1 MRLMCAL
8 RSNGLSVLA
17 MLVLLMGTAA
27 PALARMTC
35 VAGGHSVLSV
45 GQVED
50 CCPDEDAHTST
61 VSATCCEMWE
71 ARPQRSD
78 FVPVVNAMV
87 PLPVAML
94 NPCPL
99 FAPVAL
105 APQATT
111 DAHISRPPPLPRA
124 QRLASTGVFII

>member
-1 MRLMCAL
+1 MRLMPSL

-35 VAGGHSVLSV
+35 VIGGHTVVSI

-50 CCPDEDAHTST
+50 CCPAEDTHTAT

-78 FVPVVNAMV
+78 FVPAVNAMV
-87 PLPVAML
+87 PMPVAIL
-94 NPCPL
+94 QPGPS
-99 FAPVAL
+99 FAPVIL
-105 APQATT
+105 AAQAST
-111 DAHISRPPPLPRA
+111 DAHISRPPPLPLA

>member
-1 MRLMCAL
+1 MRLMRSL
-8 RSNGLSVLA
+8 RSNSLSVLA

-50 CCPDEDAHTST
+50 CCPENDAQGAT

-78 FVPVVNAMV
+78 FVPAVNAMV
-87 PLPVAML
+87 PVPVATL
-94 NPCPL
+94 HPGSVSAPL
-99 FAPVAL
+99 RMVTQAP
-105 APQATT
+105 T

-124 QRLASTGVFII
+124 QRQASIGVFII

>member
-1 MRLMCAL
+1 MRLMSAL
-8 RSNGLSVLA
+8 RSNGLSILA

-35 VAGGHSVLSV
+35 VVGGHTVLSV

-50 CCPDEDAHTST
+50 CCPDEVAHTST

-78 FVPVVNAMV
+78 FVPAVNAMV

-94 NPCPL
+94 QTRPL
-99 FAPVAL
+99 FAPMAL

>member
-1 MRLMCAL
+1 MRLMSAL
-8 RSNGLSVLA
+8 RSNGLSILA

-35 VAGGHSVLSV
+35 VVGGHTVLSV

-50 CCPDEDAHTST
+50 CCPANETHTAT

-78 FVPVVNAMV
+78 FVPAVNAMV

-94 NPCPL
+94 HPRPL
-99 FAPVAL
+99 FAPIAL